1 MRAPGRQQGMTLIGW
16 VLTLVVIGFAAL
28 VALRLVPVYMDSF
41 TVGSIVSG
49 LQEDPG
55 LSSQD
60 RGGIREA
67 FRKRLDINDVDTVV
81 KPSALKFEEVAGG
94 VRVYVDYE
102 QRVHLIGNLDAV
114 ATFHKETVIRN

>member
-16 VLTLVVIGFAAL
+16 VFTLILIGFVAL

-55 LSSQD
+55 VSSQD

-67 FRKRLDINDVDTVV
+67 FRKRLNINDVDVV
-81 KPSALKFEEVAGG
+81 KPSMLKFEEVAGG
-94 VRVYVDYE
+94 VRVYLDYE
-102 QRVHLIGNLDAV
+102 QRVDLIGNLDVV
-114 ATFHKETVIRN
+114 ATFHKEAVIRN